1 MKNVSFL
8 IQQKNMKEF
17 GPKLDQKLKELMVEK
32 SFFMKKNYCKIDI
45 NAKDDFPL
53 KESLTFLDLIININ
67 LILQTDNKLFP
78 QIYLDECFYEL

>member
-17 GPKLDQKLKELMVEK
+17 GLKLDQKLKELMVEK
-32 SFFMKKNYCKIDI
+32 RFFMKKNYCKIDI
-45 NAKDDFPL
+45 NTKDDLPL